1 MTWPQQRPRPGTIN
15 KREIWEVERV
25 TIIRKNA
32 PPVGRAVGACT
43 LLAVGAAG
51 TAIADETKVE
61 EIVVTG
67 TRIQL
72 PGVTANS
79 PVASVTAA
87 EIQFQQPA
95 AVEELFKTLPAASVG
110 IGPNVNNGTGGGATI
125 DLRGL
130 SSNRSLVLVNGRR
143 VVPFDLRG
151 AVDTNAIPLA
161 LIDRFDLVTGG
172 ASAVYGADAVAGVVN
187 FILKR
192 DFEGINLSGSYGQSG
207 HADARRYRADM
218 IMGTNTSD
226 GRGNV
231 TISVGYTET
240 DPLTQGQ
247 RDFGKVSLSST
258 NGLPSGSTTGVPL
271 IITSPNFK
279 FPSGAAQIDP
289 TTGAFVDSYQ
299 LYNFNPVNLY
309 VAPLKRT
316 QATGLGRYEI
326 NDHVEGYAEL
336 LYTKSDV
343 FTQLASS
350 GSFLN
355 SYFVPIGN
363 PFIPTAARQ
372 QLCAVNGI
380 TAANCVA
387 GNPTEIRMSLGRR
400 ITEMGPRLSDYD
412 NTMFQYTA
420 GLRGDIAGSWK
431 YDAYWSRGESD
442 QLQTRGNWGS
452 NSKLQQALRALNTTS
467 CTNTANGCVPINLFG
482 AEGSITPAMINFINE
497 DALLRQ
503 TVRQDVGAASFNG
516 DLGETLKSP
525 FSIHPIGLAFGGEY
539 RQVNARTKSDAAS
552 QIQGEVLGTGQPLP
566 DRSGKLTLREAYS
579 EALIPLVS
587 DKPFVHSLNAELGY
601 RRTDFSAASSERYG
615 TYKYGGEWAPFK
627 ELRLRAMKQ
636 RATRAPN
643 VNELFAPLVSN
654 LSNLPNDF
662 CQGTAIN
669 QAQANT
675 PGTLSNLCR
684 LTGVPLS
691 VIGSLPKPSAGQINN
706 VTGGNPNL
714 TAEVADTNTFGFV
727 WEPDYL
733 SGLTLSLDYYRIKVT
748 GAITNPSVTD
758 VLAQCYDTA
767 VNPGLVFNAACQLV
781 KRSPITGTFNGTDAP
796 GVVTALSNAGLLR
809 TDGFDVSLKYG
820 LSLPGVWGRLS
831 FAFDGNDTK
840 SWSFKATPA
849 SKPHECS
856 GGYSIACGAVGPD
869 VRPKYKWTQRT
880 TWSLSNFDF
889 SYDWR
894 HLSAVSEEDTGTK
907 WLPAFAHI
915 PSYDYFDLAAVWHAT
930 GKLQLNLTVN
940 NVADKKPPIVGGTI
954 GTTAYNSGNTFPE
967 FYDPVGRFFSLS
979 ASVQF

>member
-1 MTWPQQRPRPGTIN
+1 VKTL
-15 KREIWEVERV
+15 
-25 TIIRKNA
+25 RKNA

-51 TAIADETKVE
+51 TTLAEESKVE

-67 TRIQL
+67 TRIAL

-79 PVASVTAA
+79 PVASVTSA
-87 EIQFQQPA
+87 EIQLQQPA
-95 AVEELFKTLPAASVG
+95 AVEELFKNLPAASVG
-110 IGPNVNNGTGGGATI
+110 IGPNVNNGSGGGATI

-130 SSNRSLVLVNGRR
+130 NPNRSLVLVNGRR
-143 VVPFDLRG
+143 LVPFDLRG
-151 AVDTNAIPLA
+151 AVDTNTIPLA

-187 FILKR
+187 FILKK

-207 HADARRYRADM
+207 HSDAKRYRADM
-218 IMGTNTSD
+218 TMGTNTAD

-231 TISVGYTET
+231 TLSIGYTET

-258 NGLPSGSTTGVPL
+258 TGLPSGSTTGVPL

-289 TTGAFVDSYQ
+289 ATGAFVDSYQ

-316 QATGLGRYEI
+316 QATGLGRYDI
-326 NDHVEGYAEL
+326 NDHMEGYAEL
-336 LYTKSDV
+336 LYSKSDV

-350 GSFLN
+350 GTFLN

-380 TAANCVA
+380 TAANCVV

-400 ITEMGPRLSDYD
+400 ITEMGPRLNDFD
-412 NTMFQYTA
+412 NSMFQYTL
-420 GLRGDIAGSWK
+420 GLRGDIVANWR

-442 QLQTRGNWGS
+442 QLQTRGSWGS
-452 NSKLQQALRALNTTS
+452 NSKVQQALRAVSTTACENTT
-467 CTNTANGCVPINLFG
+467 NGCVPLNVFG
-482 AEGSITPAMINFINE
+482 TEGSITPAMINFINE
-497 DALLRQ
+497 DAILRQ
-503 TVRQDVGAASFNG
+503 IVRQDVAAGSLSG
-516 DLGETLKSP
+516 DLGETVKSP
-525 FSIHPIGLAFGGEY
+525 FATHPIGVAFGGEY
-539 RQVNARTKSDAAS
+539 RQVNARTKSDAVS
-552 QIQGEVLGTGQPLP
+552 QVQGEVLGTGAPTP
-566 DRSGKLTLREAYS
+566 DRAGKLTLREAYS
-579 EALIPLVS
+579 EALIPLVE
-587 DKPFVHSLNAELGY
+587 DKPFVHSLNVELGY
-601 RRTDFSAASSERYG
+601 RRTDFSAASAERYG
-615 TYKYGGEWAPFK
+615 TYKYGGEWAPLK

-643 VNELFAPLVSN
+643 VNELFAPQVTN
-654 LSNLPNDF
+654 LSNLATDP

-675 PGTLSNLCR
+675 AGTLSNLCR
-684 LTGVPLS
+684 LTGVPMS
-691 VIGSLPKPSAGQINN
+691 VIGSLSKPSAGQINN

-714 TAEVADTNTFGFV
+714 KAEVADTSTFGFV
-727 WEPDYL
+727 WQPDYV
-733 SGLTLSLDYYRIKVT
+733 SGLTVSLDYYRIKIT

-758 VLAQCYDTA
+758 VLTQCYNTA
-767 VNPGLVFNAACQLV
+767 YNPGLVFNAACQLV
-781 KRSPITGTFNGTDAP
+781 QRSTVTGTFNGTDAP
-796 GVVTALSNAGLLR
+796 GVITALSNAGLLR
-809 TDGFDVSLKYG
+809 TDGFDLSLKYS
-820 LSLPGVWGRLS
+820 LSLPSAWGKLS
-831 FAFDGNDTK
+831 FTFDGNDTK
-840 SWSFKATPA
+840 SWYFKAAA
-849 SKPHECS
+849 SSQPHECE
-856 GGYSIACGAVGPD
+856 GEYSIACGVVGPD

-880 TWSLSNFDF
+880 TWSVRDF
-889 SYDWR
+889 ELSYDWR
-894 HLSAVSEEDTGTK
+894 HLSAVRAEDTQTK
-907 WLPAFAHI
+907 WLPAFAQI
-915 PSYDYFDLAAVWHAT
+915 PSYDYFDIATVWHAT
-930 GKLQLNLTVN
+930 RNVQLNLTVN

-967 FYDPVGRFFSLS
+967 FYDPVGRFYSLS
-979 ASVQF
+979 ASLQF